1 MQNSYLFII
10 IIFIL
15 NIIMQPQ
22 IAHAEDFEAV
32 KKIQIK
38 GTLVGCT
45 DVETIYLYQWYG
57 IEMREFAKAKLTE
70 KKGVFHYTFKIN
82 NPVSGFYAIGTS
94 PETTRHLV
102 LGTES
107 KIAIQGTCDA
117 IGEMKVTNSPVNDY
131 YEKLIAENTEINSE
145 FFNLIKQLRK
155 AVRNPELKEK
165 AYAQFADLDE
175 RRIKLYNEAKAA
187 DAFLGKSQA
196 LVTYLSF
203 VNNQG
208 DYKNEGEY
216 FANEYFKY
224 VDFADADLQYTPALM
239 QQIQPY
245 ATTIAQVGMSAENQ
259 AVYIDD
265 ILNKTTPNE
274 GAHLAALYGTVTGY
288 SNAKDKT
295 NFVKYA
301 KLFLEKYP
309 DFNPDFR
316 DQLTTQIKRASGT
329 ILGAEAP
336 EISQKTP
343 DGEVAN
349 LSDLRGKVVLV
360 DFWASWCGPCRRA
373 NPGVVALYN
382 KYKDQGFEVFGVSL
396 DGKKARWEAAIK
408 KDKLTWTH
416 VSDLKKWQSGAAA
429 DYGVRSIPQTFL
441 LDKEGRILGKNLK
454 GKALEAK
461 IQEALKSK

>member
-1 MQNSYLFII
+1 MRNSYLFII
-10 IIFIL
+10 VVLIL
-15 NIIMQPQ
+15 NILIQ
-22 IAHAEDFEAV
+22 AGAVHADSLEEV

-57 IEMREFAKAKLTE
+57 IEMREFAQAKLTE
-70 KKGVFHYTFKIN
+70 KKGIFNYTFKIN
-82 NPVSGFYAIGTS
+82 NPTSGFYAIGTS
-94 PETTRHLV
+94 PETTKSLI
-102 LGTES
+102 LGTEA
-107 KIAIQGTCDA
+107 KIAIQGKCDA
-117 IGEMKVTNSPVNDY
+117 VGEMKVTNSPVNDY

-145 FFNLIKQLRK
+145 FFDLIKQLRK
-155 AVRNPELKEK
+155 MMRNPDLKEK

-175 RRIKLYNEAKAA
+175 RRMKLYNEAKSTNT
-187 DAFLGKSQA
+187 FLGKSQA

-224 VDFADADLQYTPALM
+224 VDFADADLQYTPALI
-239 QQIQPY
+239 QQMQPY
-245 ATTIAQVGMSAENQ
+245 AATIAQVGMSPENQ
-259 AVYIDD
+259 AVYIDN
-265 ILNKTTPNE
+265 ILNKTKPNE
-274 GAHLAALYGTVTGY
+274 GAHLAALFGTVTGY
-288 SNAKDKT
+288 SKAKDKT

-309 DFNPDFR
+309 DFNPEFR
-316 DQLTTQIKRASGT
+316 AQLSTQIKRASGT

-343 DGEVAN
+343 DGDVAN

-396 DGKKARWEAAIK
+396 DGKKERWKAAIK
-408 KDKLTWTH
+408 KDKLAWTH
-416 VSDLKKWQSGAAA
+416 VSDLKKWKSGAAA
-429 DYGVRSIPQTFL
+429 DYGVSSIPQTFL

-454 GKALEAK
+454 GAALEAK
-461 IQEALKSK
+461 IQEALKK